1 MRRWR
6 GANNRAMTDAES
18 APTAADEAP
27 ASERWLAPSDDFF
40 RPMLA
45 FAELAPVDDS
55 CADERRLHARLAA
68 APMIAVDA
76 SEVAAIAD
84 ADARENYAVFLAFR
98 DAVIAAG
105 GLEAYYLRLVRGGP
119 IAVPPAFIDAVVA
132 AIVARVVDGGASA
145 IERRAAQLLYRTQRV
160 AVRDGRVL
168 CADRDAADRASATS
182 SGLDLVRQLITDAGD
197 DRSALPVLGA
207 ANAREFDR
215 AADPFAFVLD
225 LSHEIAND
233 LGHGL
238 SFTMARS
245 DSGMTALARVL
256 ERWIAHFLDVAT
268 TIRPVQRIDD
278 PAWRWHVGLDAEATA
293 LLNDLYR
300 GDAPDAERLQR
311 LIGLFRLDF
320 ADPLEMR
327 ADVAGKPVYLGLA
340 MNAEQTLKLKPQ
352 NLLVNLPLAASA

>member
-1 MRRWR
+1 
-6 GANNRAMTDAES
+6 MTDAES

-145 IERRAAQLLYRTQRV
+145 IERRAAQLLHRTQRV

-207 ANAREFDR
+207 VNAREFDR

>member
-1 MRRWR
+1 MRRCD
-6 GANNRAMTDAES
+6 ANNRAMNDAES
-18 APTAADEAP
+18 AHPAKEAP
-27 ASERWLAPSDDFF
+27 PQGGRWLAPAEDFF

-45 FAELAPVDDS
+45 LAELAPVEDS
-55 CADERRLHARLAA
+55 CADERRLHERLGA
-68 APMIAVDA
+68 APMMAVDA
-76 SEVAAIAD
+76 SELAAIAD

-98 DAVIAAG
+98 DAVVAAG
-105 GLEAYYLRLVRGGP
+105 SLEAYYLRLVRSGA
-119 IAVPPAFIDAVVA
+119 IAVPPAFIDAIVA
-132 AIVARVVDGGASA
+132 AIVARLVDGRASA
-145 IERRAAQLLYRTQRV
+145 IERRAAQLLHRTQRV
-160 AVRDGRVL
+160 AIRDGRIL

-182 SGLDLVRQLITDAGD
+182 SGLDLVRQLFAGPGE

-207 ANAREFDR
+207 SNAREFDA
-215 AADPFAFVLD
+215 AADPFAYVLD

-256 ERWIAHFLDVAT
+256 ERWIGHFLDVAT
-268 TIRPVQRIDD
+268 TIRPLQRIDD

-300 GDAPDAERLQR
+300 GDSPDADRLQR

-352 NLLVNLPLAASA
+352 NLLINLPLAAAA

>member
-1 MRRWR
+1 M
-6 GANNRAMTDAES
+6 NDAES
-18 APTAADEAP
+18 AHPAKEAP
-27 ASERWLAPSDDFF
+27 PQGGRWLAPAEDFF

-45 FAELAPVDDS
+45 LAELAPVEDS
-55 CADERRLHARLAA
+55 CADERRLHERLGA
-68 APMIAVDA
+68 APMMAVDA
-76 SEVAAIAD
+76 SELAAIAD

-98 DAVIAAG
+98 DAVVAAG
-105 GLEAYYLRLVRGGP
+105 SLEAYYLRLVRGGP
-119 IAVPPAFIDAVVA
+119 ITVPPAFIDAVVA
-132 AIVARVVDGGASA
+132 AIVARLVDGASA
-145 IERRAAQLLYRTQRV
+145 IERRAAQLLHRTQRV
-160 AVRDGRVL
+160 AVREGRVL
-168 CADRDAADRASATS
+168 CADRDAADRASAMS
-182 SGLDLVRQLITDAGD
+182 SGVDLVRQLIAGAGD
-197 DRSALPVLGA
+197 DRSALPVLA
-207 ANAREFDR
+207 ASNAREFDT

-245 DSGMTALARVL
+245 DSGMTALAHVL

-268 TIRPVQRIDD
+268 TIRPVARIDD

-300 GDAPDAERLQR
+300 GDAPDADRLQR

-340 MNAEQTLKLKPQ
+340 MTAEQTLKLKPQ
-352 NLLVNLPLAASA
+352 NLLINLPLAASA